1 VSATVQFR
9 NVSKRFGATQAL
21 REISLEL
28 PALGIT
34 AVVGESGSGKST
46 LLQHINGLLRPD
58 SGEVCV
64 FGQPIDYHNLPAF
77 RRRIGYAVQGIGLF
91 PHLTVAANIAL
102 LARLE
107 GWDDARTRRRIETLM
122 SLMELDAALAERYP
136 HTLSGGQQQRVGLC
150 RALMMA
156 PPLMLL
162 DEPFSGLDAV
172 TRSSLHERILA
183 LQDRAPMA
191 IVLVTH
197 DMREAERLA
206 SHLVVLRQGRVVQA
220 GALSAVLAQ
229 PHAYVKELLG
239 ASQ

>member
-1 VSATVQFR
+1 MPATVQFR
-9 NVSKRFGATQAL
+9 NVSKRFGATEAL
-21 REISLEL
+21 HEISLKL
-28 PALGIT
+28 PELGIT

-46 LLQHINGLLRPD
+46 LLQHINGMLRPD
-58 SGEVCV
+58 AGEVRV
-64 FGQPIDYHNLPAF
+64 FGAPVNYNALPAF

-91 PHLTVAANIAL
+91 PHLTVADNIGL

-107 GWDDARTRRRIETLM
+107 GWSTDRVRKRIDTLM
-122 SLMELDAALAERYP
+122 ALMELDAALAPRYP
-136 HTLSGGQQQRVGLC
+136 HMLSGGQQQRVGLC
-150 RALMMA
+150 RALMMS

-172 TRSSLHERILA
+172 TRRGLHERLLA
-183 LQDRAPMA
+183 LQERSPMA

-206 SHLVVLRQGRVVQA
+206 SHLVVLLRGSVVQA
-220 GALSAVLAQ
+220 GSLPAVLAE
-229 PHAYVKELLG
+229 PHPYVKELLG